1 MTNFKI
7 DSKKKKINYRLKFKY
22 NGEEVNEI
30 INLKSLE
37 KEPII
42 LSGSAFDYVAELQ
55 LLKSGMLGIRVATVF
70 DDYIVTFTLP
80 ELEIKIIN
88 EEN

>member
-1 MTNFKI
+1 MTNFRI

-42 LSGSAFDYVAELQ
+42 ISGNSFDYVAELQ
-55 LLKSGMLGIRVATVF
+55 LLKSGMLGVRVATVF

-80 ELEIKIIN
+80 ELDIKFIQ